1 MTTGLSGPPTVPTFM
16 LVADAA
22 DVIEGSG
29 DPEVG
34 EENRPIINAEVGDDA
49 ALVDVNAKL
58 AGH

>member
-1 MTTGLSGPPTVPTFM
+1 MPTVM
-16 LVADAA
+16 LVADTA

-58 AGH
+58 ARH